1 MQEKKKVAEDQMV
14 RQHHQLNGHELK
26 QTPEDSKGQGSLLCC
41 NPQGHTKSDMTQ
53 GPNNKLEYI

>member
-53 GPNNKLEYI
+53 